1 MVQPKANQ
9 YKTSIVIDCDIPNQ
23 QQVKY
28 IPGVLQTLKFA
39 WIQYLSLALVSFWI
53 FYGIAGFIFRHK
65 IVDTAVSSD
74 LVSKKRF

>member
-1 MVQPKANQ
+1 MVQQKASQ
-9 YKTSIVIDCDIPNQ
+9 HKTSIVIDCDIPRQ
-23 QQVKY
+23 QEVKY

-53 FYGIAGFIFRHK
+53 FYSAVGFIFRHK
-65 IVDTAVSSD
+65 LVDTAVSSD